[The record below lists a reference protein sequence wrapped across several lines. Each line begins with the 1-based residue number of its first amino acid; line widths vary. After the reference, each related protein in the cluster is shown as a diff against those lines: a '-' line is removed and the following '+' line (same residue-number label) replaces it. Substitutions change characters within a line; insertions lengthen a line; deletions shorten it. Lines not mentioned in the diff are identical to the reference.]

1 VFLGKLNMMK
11 AVQVDAFG
19 GVEGLRVVERP
30 KPSPRDGE
38 VLVRVAASGLNYSD
52 VMQREGIYPGGPKP
66 PYFPGVEAAGIV
78 ESVGTE
84 RDGPTLLGSR
94 VACITRGGA
103 HAEYVLA
110 EARACIPLPDEVSF
124 VEGAAFP
131 VQYLT
136 AYHAL
141 STVARAAPA
150 ETVLVHAAGGG
161 VGTAAV
167 QIARLLGLRVIGT
180 TSTREKRGRVLELGA
195 DCAVGYDEFEAA
207 ARELTGGRGPDIILD
222 AVGGDVLRRGLA
234 LLPPLGRLVV
244 LGLASREAPAI
255 DTVKLLFR
263 SQAVLGFH
271 LNAILER
278 RELMQASVGQLLCW
292 IGEGK
297 IKIQVGHTLP
307 LGEVRQAHGL
317 LASRQS
323 YGKVVLL
330 P

>member
-1 VFLGKLNMMK
+1 MK
-11 AVQVDAFG
+11 AIQVDAFG

-30 KPSPRDGE
+30 KPLPREGE
-38 VLVRVAASGLNYSD
+38 VLIRVAASGLNYSD

-66 PYFPGVEAAGIV
+66 PYFPGVEAAGVV
-78 ESVGTE
+78 ESVGTQTN
-84 RDGPTLLGSR
+84 GQTLLGSR
-94 VACITRGGA
+94 IACITRGGA

-141 STVARAAPA
+141 LTVARAAQA

-167 QIARLLGLRVIGT
+167 QIARLLGLRVMGT
-180 TSTREKRGRVLELGA
+180 ASTPEKRNRVLELGA
-195 DCAVGYDEFEAA
+195 DCAVAYDRFEIE
-207 ARELTGGRGPDIILD
+207 AREFTGGRGPDIILD
-222 AVGGDVLRRGLA
+222 TVGGDVLRRSLA
-234 LLPPLGRLVV
+234 LLPPLGRLVL

-255 DTVKLLFR
+255 DTVKLIFR

-271 LNAILER
+271 LSAILER
-278 RELMQASVGQLLCW
+278 RALVQASITQLLSW
-292 IGEGK
+292 MREGK
-297 IKIQVGHTLP
+297 LKIQVGHTLS
-307 LGEVRQAHGL
+307 LSEIRKAHEL

-330 P
+330 T

>member
-1 VFLGKLNMMK
+1 MK
-11 AVQVDAFG
+11 TVQVDAFG
-19 GVEGLRVVERP
+19 GVENLRVVERP
-30 KPSPRDGE
+30 KPVPREGE

-52 VMQREGIYPGGPKP
+52 VMQREGIYPGGTRP
-66 PYFPGVEAAGIV
+66 PYFPGIEAAGVV
-78 ESVGTE
+78 ELAGTQ
-84 RDGPTLLGSR
+84 RDEPTLLGSR
-94 VACITRGGA
+94 IACITQGGA

-110 EARACIPLPDEVSF
+110 EARACIPLPDAVSF

-141 STVARAAPA
+141 STVAHAAQG

-180 TSTREKRGRVLELGA
+180 ASTREKRGRVLELGA
-195 DCAVGYDEFEAA
+195 DCAVGYEEFEVAS
-207 ARELTGGRGPDIILD
+207 REFTGGRGPDIILD
-222 AVGGDVLRRGLA
+222 TVGGDVLRRSLA

-244 LGLASREAPAI
+244 LGLASRAAPPI

-278 RELMQASVGQLLCW
+278 PALVQASIGQLFNW

-307 LGEVRQAHGL
+307 LREIRQAHEL
-317 LASRQS
+317 LAGRQS

>member
-1 VFLGKLNMMK
+1 MK
-11 AVQVDAFG
+11 TIQVDAFG
-19 GVEGLRVVERP
+19 GVENLRVVERP
-30 KPSPRDGE
+30 VPSPREGE

-52 VMQREGIYPGGPKP
+52 VMQREGVYPGGAKP
-66 PYFPGVEAAGIV
+66 PYFPGIEAAGVV
-78 ESVGTE
+78 ESVGTKQ
-84 RDGPTLLGSR
+84 DGETLPGSR
-94 VACITRGGA
+94 VACLTQGGA

-110 EARACIPLPDEVSF
+110 EARACIPLPDAVSF

-141 STVARAAPA
+141 STVAHAARG

-167 QIARLLGLRVIGT
+167 QIARLLGLKVIGT
-180 TSTREKRGRVLELGA
+180 ASTREKRDRILELGA
-195 DCAVGYDEFEAA
+195 DCAVDYDGFEVA
-207 ARELTGGRGPDIILD
+207 AREFTGGRGPDIILD
-222 AVGGDVLRRGLA
+222 TVGGDVLRRSLA
-234 LLPPLGRLVV
+234 LLPPLARLVV
-244 LGLASREAPAI
+244 LGLASRAAPPI

-271 LNAILER
+271 LNAILQR
-278 RELMQASVGQLLCW
+278 RAIMRTSAGQLLSW

-297 IKIQVGHTLP
+297 LKIQVGHTLP
-307 LGEVRQAHGL
+307 LGEIRQAHEL
-317 LASRQS
+317 LAGRRS
-323 YGKVVLL
+323 YGKIVLL

>member
-1 VFLGKLNMMK
+1 MK
-11 AVQVDAFG
+11 AIQVEAFG

-30 KPSPRDGE
+30 KPLPREGE

-52 VMQREGIYPGGPKP
+52 VMQREGLYPGGPTP
-66 PYFPGVEAAGIV
+66 PYFPGIEAAGVI
-78 ESVGTE
+78 ESVGTQTYE
-84 RDGPTLLGSR
+84 PTLLGSR
-94 VACITRGGA
+94 IACITQGGA

-110 EARACIPLPDEVSF
+110 EARACIPLPDELSF
-124 VEGAAFP
+124 AEGAAFP

-141 STVARAAPA
+141 LTVARASEV
-150 ETVLVHAAGGG
+150 ETVLIHAAGGG

-167 QIARLLGLRVIGT
+167 QIARLIGLRVMGT
-180 TSTREKRGRVLELGA
+180 ASTREKRSRVIELGA
-195 DCAVGYDEFEAA
+195 DCAVGYDEFEVA
-207 ARELTGGRGPDIILD
+207 AREFTGGRGPDIILD
-222 AVGGDVLRRGLA
+222 TVGGDVLRRSLA

-271 LNAILER
+271 LSAILER
-278 RELMQASVGQLLCW
+278 RALVQASTKQLLSW

-297 IKIQVGHTLP
+297 LKIQVGHTLP
-307 LGEVRQAHGL
+307 LMEIRQAHEL
-317 LASRQS
+317 LASRHS

-330 P
+330 T

>member
-1 VFLGKLNMMK
+1 MK

-19 GVEGLRVVERP
+19 GVDGLRVVERP
-30 KPSPRDGE
+30 KPLPREGE

-52 VMQREGIYPGGPKP
+52 VMQREGLYPGGPKP
-66 PYFPGVEAAGIV
+66 PYFPGIEAAGVV
-78 ESVGTE
+78 ESVGTRAHE
-84 RDGPTLLGSR
+84 PTLLGSR
-94 VACITRGGA
+94 VACITQGGA
-103 HAEYVLA
+103 HAEYVIA
-110 EARACIPLPDEVSF
+110 EARACIPLPDELSF

-141 STVARAAPA
+141 LTVARAAQA
-150 ETVLVHAAGGG
+150 ETILIHAAGGG

-180 TSTREKRGRVLELGA
+180 TSTSEKRSRILELGA
-195 DCAVGYDEFEAA
+195 ECAVGYEEFEVA
-207 ARELTGGRGPDIILD
+207 AREFTGGRGPDIILD
-222 AVGGDVLRRGLA
+222 TVGGDVLRRSLA
-234 LLPPLGRLVV
+234 LLPPLARLVL

-271 LNAILER
+271 LSAIFER
-278 RELMQASVGQLLCW
+278 RELTQASIEQLLRW

-297 IKIQVGHTLP
+297 LKIQVGHTLP
-307 LGEVRQAHGL
+307 LKEIRQAHEL

-330 P
+330 H